1 MGQYIDPCSYG
12 MVQTCMVQV
21 FSLQTLFLPLAPQDG
36 NILCGFVV
44 RVMLCLRTF
53 ESITAWISHNVGLEY
68 SKFTWVACSD
78 RLVNTP
84 VHDGWCD
91 IHVVEM
97 T

>member
-1 MGQYIDPCSYG
+1 MEWCKLAWFRYFLCKL
-12 MVQTCMVQV
+12 
-21 FSLQTLFLPLAPQDG
+21 FFTLSTTDE

-44 RVMLCLRTF
+44 QVMLCLRTF